1 MSVKPKLVRVTANCI
16 KLRHETASLQC
27 NNSACRKLVVLAA
40 PYHFEQ
46 ALSKGSDK

>member
-40 PYHFEQ
+40 WPGMAWHHIT
-46 ALSKGSDK
+46 LSRH